1 MSTSRPASNFI
12 ASRCSADAP
21 VTTSPGLLNIV
32 AARSSA
38 VSGRNRAA
46 FSFSQSSGS
55 PFRRQTRAAAAS
67 TSDFASAMRPSTSLV
82 DRSLPNPAMSTA
94 PPTT

>member
-1 MSTSRPASNFI
+1 MSSMSTSRPASIFI

-38 VSGRNRAA
+38 VCGRNSAA
-46 FSFSQSSGS
+46 FSHS
-55 PFRRQTRAAAAS
+55 PGRGIESPRSVLAGDDRVTGVAVSARGRDGELIA
-67 TSDFASAMRPSTSLV
+67 FAV
-82 DRSLPNPAMSTA
+82 Q
-94 PPTT
+94 